1 MKKVISI
8 FFVSVLALGVVGPV
22 RAENLLVPGQ
32 GISVTT
38 ADGLYVNVSGDT
50 VTGSFA
56 VDGDT
61 TLGDAIGDTVTY
73 NAGTFAYDSD
83 SSFTFSLDAI
93 FTAAKGLIRFDTPT
107 TEVTGNLE
115 VQGNTEIGD
124 AVGDTLAIKAGTIT
138 HPNATTINYD
148 ATTIFDALGQSFSFK
163 GVWTLIGDTGVVV
176 DPAGDVDTDLITVA
190 STGTPKLSYD
200 DGGPDDFVFSEQ
212 VVVPDA
218 GIATHAIN
226 RQTGDARYH
235 ALASVKSGTVAGATF
250 AGNPKVFTVT
260 FNTAFPDTNYAVSI
274 EGEDNRNWT
283 FQTKLAGSFVMNANA
298 NLALVGDV
306 DWAAIAHNDP

>member
-1 MKKVISI
+1 MKKAINLI
-8 FFVSVLALGVVGPV
+8 LALGLTFGIAGPAIGES
-22 RAENLLVPGQ
+22 RLVPPG
-32 GISVTT
+32 GISESD

-50 VTGSFA
+50 VTGNFA

-61 TLGDAIGDTVTY
+61 TLGDAIGDSVTY

-83 SSFTFSLDAI
+83 SSFSFSLDAI

-107 TEVTGNLE
+107 TEITGKLE
-115 VQGNTEIGD
+115 AQGTVELGD
-124 AVGDTLAIKAGTIT
+124 AVGDTVTYKAGTHT
-138 HPNATTINYD
+138 YPNATTLNFD
-148 ATTIFDALGQSFSFK
+148 NTTIFDALGQSFSFK
-163 GVWTLIGDTGVVV
+163 GVLTLIGDTGVVI
-176 DPAGDVDTDLITVA
+176 DPIGDVDADLITVA